1 MGKDITKKLTDLGEQ
16 VIKQVESS
24 ENPYLDIPIR
34 SMSNIHYDEKTGLV
48 SLGDAKAKRYFAHIA
63 HARKFMQ
70 TMLVASQCKKI
81 LDQEVH
87 TSIRD
92 LYYSI
97 KHTIPETHE
106 VTFEEQ
112 NESDPIIEDL
122 EVTMDV
128 LREQLNLNAN
138 RKGFLVGDISFTD
151 SGDLIDAS
159 RLGSGGFSIPSNV
172 EPEIIKFRKTNAKYV
187 LVVEKN
193 AVGERLNED
202 KFWQKNNCIIVT
214 AQGQPSRGIRRLI
227 NRLHFELKLPIH
239 VFTDA
244 DAYGYYIYSVIKQG
258 SINLAYESSA
268 LAVPDADF
276 IGLTVSDIEK
286 YGLREY
292 TIKSNELDNKR
303 AQELLEYPWFKA
315 PEWQEEIKL
324 MLKKGY
330 KAEQEAL
337 SGKGIKFV
345 SEKYLPDKI
354 RKKEFLP

>member
-1 MGKDITKKLTDLGEQ
+1 MSKEVVKKLADLGNSIITQ
-16 VIKQVESS
+16 INKNK
-24 ENPYLDIPIR
+24 NPYLDIPIR
-34 SMSNIHYDEKTGLV
+34 SMSNVHFDEKTGLV
-48 SLGDAKAKRYFAHIA
+48 SLGDAKSKRYFAHIA

-81 LDQEVH
+81 LDEDVH

-92 LYYSI
+92 LYYSV
-97 KHTIPETHE
+97 KHTIPGSHE
-106 VTFEEQ
+106 ATFEEQ
-112 NESDPIIEDL
+112 KESDPIIEDL
-122 EVTMDV
+122 EVTMQV

-138 RKGFLVGDISFTD
+138 RKGFMVGEITFTD
-151 SGDLIDAS
+151 SGDLINAS
-159 RLGSGGFSIPSNV
+159 KLGSGGFAIPSNV
-172 EPEIIKFRKTNAKYV
+172 EPDVIKFKKTDAEYI

-202 KFWQKNNCIIVT
+202 KFWKKNNCIIVT

-227 NRLHFELKLPIH
+227 HRLHHELKIPVH

-258 SINLAYESSA
+258 SINLAYTSNS
-268 LAVPDADF
+268 LATPKADF
-276 IGLTVSDIEK
+276 VGLTISDIEK
-286 YGLREY
+286 YGLKDY
-292 TIKSNELDNKR
+292 TIKAKDIDMKR
-303 AQELLEYPWFKA
+303 AKELLNYPWFKA
-315 PEWQEEIKL
+315 KEWEAEIKL

-345 SEKYLPDKI
+345 SEEYLPDKI
-354 RKKEFLP
+354 KKKEFLP

>member
-1 MGKDITKKLTDLGEQ
+1 VVGDYPHASKL
-16 VIKQVESS
+16 
-24 ENPYLDIPIR
+24 YHR
-34 SMSNIHYDEKTGLV
+34 
-48 SLGDAKAKRYFAHIA
+48 
-63 HARKFMQ
+63 
-70 TMLVASQCKKI
+70 
-81 LDQEVH
+81 
-87 TSIRD
+87 
-92 LYYSI
+92 
-97 KHTIPETHE
+97 
-106 VTFEEQ
+106 
-112 NESDPIIEDL
+112 
-122 EVTMDV
+122 
-128 LREQLNLNAN
+128 REQLNLNAN
-138 RKGFLVGDISFTD
+138 RKGFLVGDITFTD

-159 RLGSGGFSIPSNV
+159 KLGSGGFSIPSNV
-172 EPEIIKFRKTNAKYV
+172 EPDIIKFRKTNAKYV

-276 IGLTVSDIEK
+276 IGLTVSDIEE
-286 YGLREY
+286 YGLKEY
-292 TIKSNELDNKR
+292 TIKSSELDNKR
-303 AQELLEYPWFKA
+303 AQELLDYPWFKA
-315 PEWQEEIKL
+315 KEWQEEIKL